1 MAEGAGAAR
10 GCPKAI
16 LMIRNDNPVAGFYAA
31 AGYAPDAVQVM
42 ARWLK
47 A

>member
-10 GCPKAI
+10 GCPKAM